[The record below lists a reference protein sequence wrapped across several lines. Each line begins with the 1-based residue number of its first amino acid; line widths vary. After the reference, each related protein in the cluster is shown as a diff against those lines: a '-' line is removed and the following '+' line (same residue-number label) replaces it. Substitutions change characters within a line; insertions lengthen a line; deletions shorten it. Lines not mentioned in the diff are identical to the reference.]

1 MNSEKLKQ
9 LEKIFKNTM
18 RTKEFRDDLSMST
31 MTSWD
36 SLKHVEFLT
45 EIEEQFGIN
54 IDIQDIMKM
63 TDVLSIKQVLAK
75 YL

>member
-1 MNSEKLKQ
+1 MNREELKQ
-9 LEKIFKNTM
+9 LETLFKKTM
-18 RTKEFRDDLSMST
+18 GTKEFRDDLSMT
-31 MTSWD
+31 TVTGWD